1 MAGARRRSRRS
12 EGRQPRPNRRRA
24 VSRFAGAGGAAA
36 GSRPAPRGGQD
47 EATQSLGGLVERFQR
62 EARGVRSVG
71 TLPVLVAFPD
81 SGPGLYLAAALTA
94 EGAAPT
100 AAFTFKRAVK

>member
-1 MAGARRRSRRS
+1 MADSHRAANRPSPD
-12 EGRQPRPNRRRA
+12 QP
-24 VSRFAGAGGAAA
+24 AG
-36 GSRPAPRGGQD
+36 PAPATSPAEQRAEAVARSRGGQ
-47 EATQSLGGLVERFQR
+47 EEEGQSLGGLVERFQR

-71 TLPVLVAFPD
+71 TLPVLVAFPE

-94 EGAAPT
+94 DGAAPT